1 MPLLNTRN
9 MICWAAFF
17 TCMMAADVARGDCTI
32 KVIRAG
38 LTPMC
43 ETALGCNHLGAIKF
57 RTPWPGNGGD
67 QHAVGEL
74 VMPLTTIYKDFW
86 FGKPDD
92 APITPD
98 EWISLVAQLPTLR
111 YNDDTIDFVDSIN
124 PIAIAQNIVFDLN
137 KLLRSGHS
145 EARWERVTSLGTS
158 AAKTRWRASGLYDYV
173 GKTIHVSDA
182 ALCQKL
188 DYWPANANRGSLYS
202 GRNITGNI
210 RHSLNTTSDQFATGL
225 MGVFIYE
232 YERHLFVRAQP
243 TNLNFGTNPT
253 GTTMKR
259 DISIGVSTSSP
270 GQVRYTFSYTSIT
283 KTREHVLI
291 DGRSLPAQYTV
302 SVPASNITS
311 FTDFKHQV
319 SLTSPDAGKVDGY
332 IRVVAEML

>member
-1 MPLLNTRN
+1 MPLINTRN
-9 MICWAAFF
+9 IICWTAFC
-17 TCMMAADVARGDCTI
+17 TCMMAAETARGDCTI
-32 KVIRAG
+32 KVIKAG
-38 LTPMC
+38 LSRMC
-43 ETALGCNHLGAIKF
+43 ENSLCTNVNAAVKF
-57 RTPWPGNGGD
+57 RTPWPANGGD

-98 EWISLVAQLPTLR
+98 EWISLVAQLPTLT
-111 YNDDTIDFVDSIN
+111 YTTDTIVFVDSIN
-124 PIAIAQNIVFDLN
+124 PIVLAQNIVFDLN

-145 EARWERVTSLGTS
+145 EARWERVTSLGAS
-158 AAKTRWRASGLYDYV
+158 AAITKWRDTNAHLYI

-188 DYWPANANRGSLYS
+188 DYWPANQTVGTLYS
-202 GRNITGNI
+202 GRNIVGNI
-210 RHSLNTTSDQFATGL
+210 RHSLNTTSDQFTVGL
-225 MGVFIYE
+225 MGLLRYE

-291 DGRSLPAQYTV
+291 DGRSLPAQFAV

>member
-9 MICWAAFF
+9 MICWTALC
-17 TCMMAADVARGDCTI
+17 TCMMAADVARGDCSI

-38 LTPMC
+38 LAKMC
-43 ETALGCNHLGAIKF
+43 ETANCQNSYAVKF
-57 RTPWPGNGGD
+57 RTPWPANGGD

-98 EWISLVAQLPTLR
+98 EWISLVAQLPTLT
-111 YNDDTIDFVDSIN
+111 YAGDPIDFVDSIN
-124 PIAIAQNIVFDLN
+124 PIVLAQTIVFDLN
-137 KLLRSGHS
+137 KLLRSGNS
-145 EARWERVTSLGTS
+145 EARWERVTSLGAS
-158 AAKTRWRASGLYDYV
+158 AARTRSHNTNQHDYI

-188 DYWPANANRGSLYS
+188 DYWPANQRVGTLYS
-202 GRNITGNI
+202 GKQITGNI
-210 RHSLNTTSDQFATGL
+210 RHSLNTTSDQFTTTLQGIL
-225 MGVFIYE
+225 RYE

-291 DGRSLPAQYTV
+291 DGRSLPAQFTV